1 MIDTINLLASN
12 YQIQRVVLVGWSF
25 GGAVVISAG
34 AQHNL
39 VKAIGK
45 NKNNQIFLKSLFFL
59 CLATV
64 ASQTAGTDRVS
75 QLAEK
80 GKACL
85 FIHGK
90 NDQCLSPQCSEQL
103 YRFAGQPKELVL
115 YDGDNHG
122 VTNHRYEAK
131 EKIKQFTLQ
140 YLCIPIK

>member
-1 MIDTINLLASN
+1 MVKKIKSSHI
-12 YQIQRVVLVGWSF
+12 
-25 GGAVVISAG
+25 IS
-34 AQHNL
+34 
-39 VKAIGK
+39 
-45 NKNNQIFLKSLFFL
+45 LKSLFFL
-59 CLATV
+59 SLATV
-64 ASQTAGTDRVS
+64 ASQTAGTSSVS
-75 QLAEK
+75 QLAER

-103 YRFAGQPKELVL
+103 YRLAGQPKELIL

-140 YLCIPIK
+140 YLLRYQ